1 MLSQEKK
8 VIICAGG
15 TGGHVFPAKK
25 LAELLLAKG
34 VNIEW
39 IGSSRGPEEN
49 ICKNLG
55 INFYKYPMIGFRG
68 KSNFKKLISLTFLFL
83 SLIKFLIQFQLP
95 NLFSKNNILICFG
108 GYISLLGLS
117 HFSGPIFI
125 QEQNTIPGSTNR
137 LLARLK
143 NIQKIFC
150 GFPETVKFFNSE
162 KAIFT
167 GNLINLDPGKI
178 KNSSRELDELRI
190 KIIGG
195 SQGARIINETMPRL
209 FKDMLES
216 FPKLKLKITHQ
227 CGREKKTEI
236 QSVYNSLKGNIDFE
250 IHEFID
256 EMEYFYSHADLI
268 VSRAGALS
276 VSEICAS
283 KNIAIFIPLANS
295 IDNHQYENAKFLVN
309 KNSAFICEEK
319 NIRKSLNDLI
329 VKIINKPN
337 LIDDMRNK
345 ILKISLSDEN
355 ELILK
360 SILNND

>member
-1 MLSQEKK
+1 M
-8 VIICAGG
+8 
-15 TGGHVFPAKK
+15 
-25 LAELLLAKG
+25 
-34 VNIEW
+34 
-39 IGSSRGPEEN
+39 
-49 ICKNLG
+49 
-55 INFYKYPMIGFRG
+55 
-68 KSNFKKLISLTFLFL
+68 
-83 SLIKFLIQFQLP
+83 
-95 NLFSKNNILICFG
+95 
-108 GYISLLGLS
+108 
-117 HFSGPIFI
+117 
-125 QEQNTIPGSTNR
+125 
-137 LLARLK
+137 ARLK

-150 GFPETVKFFNSE
+150 GFPETVKFFSSE

-167 GNLINLDPGKI
+167 GNLINLDPGKV
-178 KNSSRELDELRI
+178 KNSPRELDELRI

-283 KNIAIFIPLANS
+283 RNIAIFIPLANS
-295 IDNHQYENAKFLVN
+295 IDNHQYENARFIESNKGGWLISQNN
-309 KNSAFICEEK
+309 KNISELE
-319 NIRKSLNDLI
+319 
-329 VKIINKPN
+329 N
-337 LIDDMRNK
+337 LIRN
-345 ILKISLSDEN
+345 ILLNPNKLVEASNQIKKLSNKLKKLRENKTPAEFLCECILEIKKDNKKVVYETLSMIDTSKQDNIEISYIEQYRLEFR
-355 ELILK
+355 
-360 SILNND
+360 